1 MGWLATPSIAAD
13 AKSIVTI
20 DNKDYFGF
28 DLRSS
33 QNVTLDQCK
42 TTCLGDSSCKAFTYN
57 TKAKWCFLK
66 SDFATLKPFNGAVA
80 GKVVMLSGEP
90 DIGAPPEM
98 SYFPS
103 WMVDEARQFRTT
115 VLEAP
120 VAPDAGIVALTEAAE
135 QAMLTGDA
143 RGSIGKYKQA
153 ITVTPDDGTLWMGL
167 ARAILAVSPTDGS
180 EGALMQRDATSASW
194 NAYQLLRTTNTRA
207 EILSVIAAALD
218 RRDMFRPALDA
229 YEASLALV
237 NSASVRAEYEDLK
250 ARKGFRVVE
259 HTVDADTPSPRVCAQ
274 FSEDLVKVG
283 VDYSTFVTVDGQPP
297 KAVEAKDKQICVEG
311 LEHGQ
316 HLNITFRS
324 GLPSAVGEVIST
336 PVVLSV
342 YIQDRGPT
350 VRFTGDSFVLPAHAR
365 RGIPVVS
372 VNMAAADMKLFRIGD
387 RSLAQL
393 LSGYQFLRQI
403 DGYDVSTIADQLGT
417 PVWEGK
423 LDIANELNKE
433 ITTSFPVDEALPTR
447 QPGVYVL
454 TAQPVDDKSETWDSR
469 ATQWFVVSDIGLSTY
484 TGQDG
489 LTVFA
494 RSLGSAKPMVGVDLT
509 LLAKNNEILGT
520 AKTDEQG
527 RATFTPGLT
536 RGQGSMVPTV
546 LMASD
551 ATNDFV
557 FLDMTKAGFDL
568 SDRGVEGRA
577 APGALDVYT
586 WTERGIYRAGETVHV
601 ASLARDDSSKAV
613 ENLPL
618 TYIFSRPDG
627 VEDRRIVTDGGSA
640 GGHAVDL
647 PLSDNAMRG
656 TWSVSVY
663 TDPKQAAVST
673 QAFLVEDF
681 VPDRIEFD
689 LTSDKKEIAVGE
701 AADVTVD
708 GRFLYGAPAAGL
720 TLEGESVIATTRE
733 WEAFP
738 NYVFGLADEQEG
750 DATRVPLVDLPVV
763 GDDGKATF
771 PVQIDQL
778 PATTRLL
785 NADVI
790 VRMRET
796 RRPRRRED
804 AAPQHQAAGRPHRHP
819 SGLHRRRSPAGLH
832 GQVQRHLRRCRGQAE
847 GGGRR
852 AVVAGQGR
860 AQLPVVSQRQFL
872 ELRAGDANQVG
883 RHGQDRH
890 GRRRHARDGDGAGR
904 LGPLSPRSRD
914 ARSGRPDH
922 QRRIRRRLVCRG
934 KLHRDA

>member
-1 MGWLATPSIAAD
+1 M
-13 AKSIVTI
+13 
-20 DNKDYFGF
+20 
-28 DLRSS
+28 
-33 QNVTLDQCK
+33 
-42 TTCLGDSSCKAFTYN
+42 
-57 TKAKWCFLK
+57 
-66 SDFATLKPFNGAVA
+66 
-80 GKVVMLSGEP
+80 
-90 DIGAPPEM
+90 IG
-98 SYFPS
+98 
-103 WMVDEARQFRTT
+103 
-115 VLEAP
+115 
-120 VAPDAGIVALTEAAE
+120 
-135 QAMLTGDA
+135 
-143 RGSIGKYKQA
+143 
-153 ITVTPDDGTLWMGL
+153 
-167 ARAILAVSPTDGS
+167 
-180 EGALMQRDATSASW
+180 
-194 NAYQLLRTTNTRA
+194 
-207 EILSVIAAALD
+207 
-218 RRDMFRPALDA
+218 
-229 YEASLALV
+229 
-237 NSASVRAEYEDLK
+237 
-250 ARKGFRVVE
+250 
-259 HTVDADTPSPRVCAQ
+259 
-274 FSEDLVKVG
+274 
-283 VDYSTFVTVDGQPP
+283 
-297 KAVEAKDKQICVEG
+297 
-311 LEHGQ
+311 
-316 HLNITFRS
+316 
-324 GLPSAVGEVIST
+324 T

-372 VNMAAADMKLFRIGD
+372 VNMAEADMKLFRIGD

-403 DGYDVSTIADQLGT
+403 DGYDVSTISDQLGA

-423 LDIANELNKE
+423 LEIANELNKE

-447 QPGVYVL
+447 KPGVYVL

-494 RSLGSAKPMVGVDLT
+494 RSLGSAKPMAGVDLT

-520 AKTDEQG
+520 AKTDDQG
-527 RATFTPGLT
+527 RATFNPGLT
-536 RGQGSMVPTV
+536 RGEGSMVPTV

-551 ATNDFV
+551 ASNDFV
-557 FLDMTKAGFDL
+557 FLDMTRAGFDL

-627 VEDRRIVTDGGSA
+627 VEDRRIVTDGGLA
-640 GGHAVDL
+640 GGHTVDL

-689 LTSDKKEIAVGE
+689 LTSDKTEVDVGE
-701 AADVTVD
+701 AANVTVD

-720 TLEGESVIATTRE
+720 TLEGESVVATTRE
-733 WEAFP
+733 WKPFP

-750 DATRVPLVDLPVV
+750 DATRTPLVDLPVV

-771 PVQIDQL
+771 PVQIDQT

-785 NADVI
+785 TAKVV

-796 RRPRRRED
+796 GGRAVEKSIDLGIKPQGDLIGIRPEFTGGEVPQGSTAKFSIVSVDADGKPKALPGALWSLVKVERNYQWYRSGNSWNYEPVTLTKSVATGTIDIAADGTPATVTVPVDWGRYRLEVETPDPEGPTTSAEFDAGWYVEASSTETPDGLEIALDKDTYAAGEVAKLQVSPRFAGELLVTVGADRLLTTFNASIPAGGGTVDIPVSADWGAGAYVTATLYRPGDGEESRMPARAIGVKWLKVDPAARKLAVAIDTVAKTEPRKPLTIPVTVTAPPLARKPSSRSRPSMSASSTSPTTRRRTRK
-804 AAPQHQAAGRPHRHP
+804 PG
-819 SGLHRRRSPAGLH
+819 SS
-832 GQVQRHLRRCRGQAE
+832 
-847 GGGRR
+847 
-852 AVVAGQGR
+852 
-860 AQLPVVSQRQFL
+860 
-872 ELRAGDANQVG
+872 AN
-883 RHGQDRH
+883 
-890 GRRRHARDGDGAGR
+890 ACSA
-904 LGPLSPRSRD
+904 SNCATSM
-914 ARSGRPDH
+914 AS
-922 QRRIRRRLVCRG
+922 
-934 KLHRDA
+934 